1 MQYHPL
7 VDIDLPLTLIPLPSP
22 RGERGGGGVRNAFGE
37 K

>member
-7 VDIDLPLTLIPLPSP
+7 VDIDLPFTLILSP
-22 RGERGGGGVRNAFGE
+22 RHDGRGEGEGCNASGA